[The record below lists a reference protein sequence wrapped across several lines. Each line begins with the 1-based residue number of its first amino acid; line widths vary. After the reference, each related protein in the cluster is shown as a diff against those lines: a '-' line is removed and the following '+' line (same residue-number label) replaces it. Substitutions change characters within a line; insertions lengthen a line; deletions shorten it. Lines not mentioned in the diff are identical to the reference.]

1 MGAIDTNYTFT
12 ATDVITSTKMNNI
25 LDQSTITAT
34 AIFNST
40 LSMASGK
47 LLVAAGGITSNEIA
61 ANAVVTVGILDG
73 AVTASKLAAG
83 AAIPAGAV
91 MPFAMNSVPSGWLGA
106 DGTAVSRS
114 TYAALFAAI
123 STLYGVGDGSTTF
136 NLPDLRGYFVRGS
149 GTNVDGTVSG
159 TFAAKQADAF
169 QGHWHEVWGTAAQG
183 ASVGGADDVQNPSG
197 LLSSTSIRT
206 AVTDGT
212 NGTPRV
218 ASETRPKN
226 IAMLYC
232 IKQ

>member
-1 MGAIDTNYTFT
+1 MGAIDTSYTFT

-34 AIFNST
+34 AVFNNT
-40 LSMASGK
+40 LDVASGK
-47 LLVAAGGITSNEIA
+47 LLVKAGGVTSNEIA

-91 MPFAMNSVPSGWLGA
+91 MPFAMNSVPSGWLEA

-159 TFAAKQADAF
+159 TFAAKQADELKSHTHTYTFKSTTGGSSA
-169 QGHWHEVWGTAAQG
+169 GGDPNSITNTSVNTGATGGT
-183 ASVGGADDVQNPSG
+183 
-197 LLSSTSIRT
+197 
-206 AVTDGT
+206 
-212 NGTPRV
+212 
-218 ASETRPKN
+218 ETRPKN

-232 IKQ
+232 VKY